1 MGRYNLPSTKV
12 RSSHIDFLFARTKQV
27 NMAITAIQRSTQLKL
42 AKTRKVTSKKATL
55 EAAKVKRRTSRK
67 GSKKSKN
74 GKKSK
79 KSKAGKGS
87 KRGAHL
93 LKPVTIDDTL
103 AAVIGKKKVSR
114 AQVIKGLWTY
124 IKKHKLQD
132 PNNGMLFTPDQ
143 KMAKLFGHKKMNG
156 FSMAKYLNKHMS

>member
-1 MGRYNLPSTKV
+1 MG
-12 RSSHIDFLFARTKQV
+12 SHKEFLFARTQQV
-27 NMAITAIQRSTQLKL
+27 NMAITAIKRSTQLKL
-42 AKTRKVTSKKATL
+42 AKTRKVTAKKATL
-55 EAAKVKRRTSRK
+55 VAAKVKRSTSRK
-67 GSKKSKN
+67 GLKKSSKGKKGKK

-79 KSKAGKGS
+79 KSKARKGS

-93 LKPVTIDDTL
+93 LKPVTVDDTL
-103 AAVIGKKKVSR
+103 AAIIGKKKASR

-132 PNNGMLFTPDQ
+132 PNNGRLFTPDQ

-156 FSMAKYLNKHMS
+156 FSMAKYLNKRMS